1 MNLGV
6 IERNGFSSICVYLV
20 CDCAN
25 RTGNYEICWWLGTV
39 ASGVSDYPGVHC
51 REDARGMVMMY
62 LYMFQSKD
70 YVRDDCVEE
79 YMVAANTKK
88 EAVKKFRQILNE
100 NNAILNFHV
109 QVYSPDWWNVYRY
122 PLEKLELMR
131 FGGETTMPCKIW
143 RDANE

>member
-1 MNLGV
+1 
-6 IERNGFSSICVYLV
+6 
-20 CDCAN
+20 
-25 RTGNYEICWWLGTV
+25 
-39 ASGVSDYPGVHC
+39 
-51 REDARGMVMMY
+51 MMY

-100 NNAILNFHV
+100 NNSILNFHV
-109 QVYSPDWWNVYRY
+109 QTYRTDWWNVYRY
-122 PLEKLELMR
+122 PLENLELMR

-143 RDANE
+143 RNANEHI

>member
-1 MNLGV
+1 
-6 IERNGFSSICVYLV
+6 
-20 CDCAN
+20 
-25 RTGNYEICWWLGTV
+25 
-39 ASGVSDYPGVHC
+39 
-51 REDARGMVMMY
+51 MMY

-143 RDANE
+143 RDVHGRA

>member
-1 MNLGV
+1 
-6 IERNGFSSICVYLV
+6 
-20 CDCAN
+20 
-25 RTGNYEICWWLGTV
+25 
-39 ASGVSDYPGVHC
+39 
-51 REDARGMVMMY
+51 MMY

-88 EAVKKFRQILNE
+88 EAVKKFRQFLNE

-109 QVYSPDWWNVYRY
+109 QTYRTDWWNVYHY
-122 PLEKLELMR
+122 PLENLELMR

-143 RDANE
+143 RDANEHI

>member
-1 MNLGV
+1 
-6 IERNGFSSICVYLV
+6 
-20 CDCAN
+20 
-25 RTGNYEICWWLGTV
+25 
-39 ASGVSDYPGVHC
+39 
-51 REDARGMVMMY
+51 MVMMY

-88 EAVKKFRQILNE
+88 EAVKKFRQILNG
-100 NNAILNFHV
+100 NDAILNFHV

-143 RDANE
+143 RDANEHI